1 MIFVSTT
8 PNKYLKC
15 NQLEP
20 KMQPV
25 RTKNAT
31 SSNGCKI
38 LTNII
43 NTMVRDSNQN
53 IKFNGKTWKKMR
65 LFETNCTRNE
75 RTLERSKVF

>member
-15 NQLEP
+15 NQLELGIQP
-20 KMQPV
+20 KI
-25 RTKNAT
+25 TKNT
-31 SSNGCKI
+31 TNFNGCKI

-65 LFETNCTRNE
+65 LFETNCTKSE
-75 RTLERSKVF
+75 RTLEH